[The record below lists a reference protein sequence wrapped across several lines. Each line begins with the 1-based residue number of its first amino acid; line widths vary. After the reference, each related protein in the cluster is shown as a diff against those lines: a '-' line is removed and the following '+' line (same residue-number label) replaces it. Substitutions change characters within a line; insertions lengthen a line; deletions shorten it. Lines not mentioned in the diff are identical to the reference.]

1 MKIKT
6 ESSTLLQPCYD
17 TPTHR
22 PATDV
27 LIPLSS
33 FDTVT
38 FDTDVGGLYAYR
50 APCPPNRVIQL
61 GLGKAL
67 VEYREWAGRFIY
79 DADGRRCILLNDE
92 GLRYVEASSEQ
103 PLGSM
108 LDEPSPDHLYLHPP
122 LDAPDVLAQVQLTR
136 FACGSLVVAFTSHH
150 MVADGFATSGF
161 MVAWGR
167 AARGLSME
175 PLPLHDRSIFVP
187 RVPPRFYSRH
197 HGVEYVGRRT
207 STKRSDPSQHD
218 AIVVHKARFPLD
230 FVAKLK
236 SGASVDNPYAKPFTT
251 FECLMAHLWRKI
263 TRARGLSGKETTK
276 VRIAVNGRSRMR
288 NPSVPT
294 WYFGNVVLWAMPEL
308 KVEDL
313 LAKPMGHAAAIIHDA
328 VARVDEDYF
337 RSFIDFSSS
346 KERMEGLVPRADVAE
361 VVLSP
366 DLQVDCWLK
375 FPYYGLDFGAS
386 RPYLFLPAYLPVE
399 GHLFIVPPSPGVED
413 IDVYIS
419 LFEKNVD
426 AFKKNLFSLIECEL

>member
-1 MKIKT
+1 MKIKI
-6 ESSTLLQPCYD
+6 ESSTLLKPCYD
-17 TPTHR
+17 APTHR

-38 FDTDVGGLYAYR
+38 IDTHVGLLYGYR
-50 APCPPNRVIQL
+50 SPCPPNRVIEQ
-61 GLGKAL
+61 GLRKAL

-108 LDEPSPDHLYLHPP
+108 LDEPSPHHLCLHPP
-122 LDAPDVLAQVQLTR
+122 TDVPDVLAQVQLTR
-136 FACGSLVVAFTSHH
+136 FACGSLVVAFTFHH
-150 MVADGFATSGF
+150 MVADGLATSGF
-161 MVAWGR
+161 IVAWGR
-167 AARGLSME
+167 ATRGLSME

-187 RVPPRFYSRH
+187 RDPPRFYSRH

-207 STKRSDPSQHD
+207 STKRSDPSEDD

-236 SGASVDNPYAKPFTT
+236 SEASVDNPYAKPFTT

-294 WYFGNVVLWAMPEL
+294 LYFGNVVLWAMPEL
-308 KVEDL
+308 TVEDL
-313 LAKPMGHAAAIIHDA
+313 LAKPVGHAAAVIHDA
-328 VARVDEDYF
+328 VARVDDDYF

-346 KERMEGLVPRADVAE
+346 KERMEGLVPSADVAE
-361 VVLSP
+361 VVLCP
-366 DLQVDCWLK
+366 DLQAGCWLW
-375 FPYYGLDFGAS
+375 FPFYDLDFGAG
-386 RPYLFLPAYLPVE
+386 RPYLFLPAYQPVE
-399 GHLFIVPPSPGVED
+399 GHLFIVPPLPGVED
-413 IDVYIS
+413 IDVYVC
-419 LFEKNVD
+419 LFEKNVG
-426 AFKKNLFSLIECEL
+426 AFKKNLFSLIECKP